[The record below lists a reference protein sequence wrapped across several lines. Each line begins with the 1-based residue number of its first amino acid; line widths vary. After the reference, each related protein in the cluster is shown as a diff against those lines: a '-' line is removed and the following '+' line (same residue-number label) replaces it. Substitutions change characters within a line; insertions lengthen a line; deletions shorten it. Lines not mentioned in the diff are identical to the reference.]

1 MIGNAI
7 RLIYFEQEKMQKNSF
22 IFFFS
27 LFAVIG
33 FSQNTVRGKIT
44 NQNRAPLSGS
54 HIHIGTK
61 SVSSNDTGIYFIKR
75 LPSGVTKVHVSYI
88 GYKSID
94 TVLTIKG
101 DVVLDFALQP
111 QMDELKEVVI
121 KEKAN
126 SVNTSV
132 LEQKIKGETIEKYS
146 NQTLGELLKNIPG
159 VSSLKTGSTVVKP
172 VINGLFGSRVPVINN
187 SVRLEDQQWGTEHAP
202 NFDTNAAGK
211 ITVIKGASGLQYG
224 GDAVGG
230 LVIISPVAVT
240 KDTLYGKTILNYAS
254 NGRGGSISSSL
265 HKGNDK
271 GWSWN
276 ALTTYK
282 YMGDR
287 EAPNY
292 VLSNTGNREFNFFG
306 DVKYS
311 GAQYDLTTSYSLY
324 STTIGILR
332 ASHTGNVN
340 DLFNSITNKAPSVVA
355 DFTHDIG
362 NPKQEVQHHLATT
375 HLNYYFD
382 ETASLSLQY
391 AFQFNK
397 RKEFDLRRGDFR
409 NRPALDLELAT
420 HSFNADYKKVVHDW
434 IVKSGGSASFQNNFA
449 NPATG
454 VQPLIPSYTKIE
466 LGAYGIASYDWSD
479 TFTVDAGLRYDFYQ
493 LQATKFYSKSRWIE
507 RGFTTLFDHFIV
519 REQGNQWLTK
529 PEFNFHNLSASLG
542 FHKTFETNLDWYFNL
557 SLANRNP
564 NPSEFFSDGLH
575 HSTGIIELGDLGLQ
589 KEQSLKIATS
599 FIKKWDQL
607 SIEISPFL
615 NQIQNFMFLRPIAF
629 ETTIR
634 GAFPV
639 WEYQQTNARLTGI
652 DFQSHWKIKP
662 NWQYDFNLAYVRGK
676 DLTNRTSLIDIPP
689 LNLGN
694 TIQFAKKAWHHFKA
708 ELKSEMVFRQNHFP
722 DNNFVAN
729 VIENNSLV
737 PVLVDIST
745 PPQGYHLLHF
755 YSEMKFKTTTSS
767 SVTAAFFVQN
777 MFNTTYRDYLNR
789 QRFFA
794 DEMGRNIQ
802 IQLKFNY

>member
-1 MIGNAI
+1 M
-7 RLIYFEQEKMQKNSF
+7 RKNGL

-27 LFAVIG
+27 LFSVIL

-44 NQNRAPLSGS
+44 NQDGVPLSGS
-54 HIHIGTK
+54 HIQIGTK
-61 SVSSNDTGIYFIKR
+61 SVSSNDMGIYLIKR

-88 GYKSID
+88 GFKSID
-94 TVLTIKG
+94 TVLTIQG
-101 DVVLDFALQP
+101 DVVLDFVLQP

-126 SVNTSV
+126 TVNTSV
-132 LEQKIKGETIEKYS
+132 LEQKIKGETIEKFS

-159 VSSLKTGSTVVKP
+159 VSTLKTGSTVVKP
-172 VINGLFGSRVPVINN
+172 IIHGLFGSRVPVINN

-202 NFDTNAAGK
+202 NFDVNAAGK

-265 HKGNDK
+265 HKGIDK

-306 DVKYS
+306 DLKYS
-311 GAQYDLTTSYSLY
+311 GAKYDLTTNYSFY

-340 DLFNSITNKAPSVVA
+340 DLYNSISNKVPSVIA
-355 DFTHDIG
+355 DFTYDIG
-362 NPKQEVQHHLATT
+362 NPKQEVQHHLASA

-420 HSFNADYKKVVHDW
+420 HSFTADYKKVVHDW
-434 IVKSGGSASFQNNFA
+434 VVKSGGSASFQNNFA

-454 VQPLIPSYTKIE
+454 VQPLIPSYNRIE
-466 LGAYGIASYDWSD
+466 VGAYGIASYDFSE
-479 TFTVDAGLRYDFYQ
+479 TLTADAGLRYDFYQ
-493 LQATKFYSKSRWIE
+493 LNATKFYSKSRWNE
-507 RGFTTLFDHFIV
+507 RGFSNRFDHFIV
-519 REQGNQWLTK
+519 GEQGNQWFTK
-529 PEFNFHNLSASLG
+529 PEFKFHNVSASLG
-542 FHKTFETNLDWYFNL
+542 FRKTFEANTNWYFNL

-575 HSTGIIELGDLGLQ
+575 HSSGVIELGDLGLQ
-589 KEQSLKIATS
+589 KEQSIKVTTT
-599 FIKKWDQL
+599 FQKKWSQF
-607 SIEISPFL
+607 SFEISPFV
-615 NQIQNFMFLRPIAF
+615 NQVDNFMFLRPIAF

-639 WEYQQTNARLTGI
+639 WEYQQTNARLAGF
-652 DFQSHWKIKP
+652 DFQSHWQI
-662 NWQYDFNLAYVRGK
+662 NSTWQYDFSLAYVRGK
-676 DLTNRTSLIDIPP
+676 DVTNRTSLIDIPP

-694 TIQFAKKAWHHFKA
+694 SIQFSKKEWYHFKA

-722 DNNFVAN
+722 DTNFVAN

-737 PVLVDIST
+737 PVLVDISS
-745 PPQGYHLLHF
+745 PPPAFHLLHL
-755 YSEMKFKTTTSS
+755 YSEMKFKTTTNSAI
-767 SVTAAFFVQN
+767 TIALFVQN
-777 MFNTTYRDYLNR
+777 MLNTSYRDYLNR

-802 IQLKFNY
+802 LQLKFNY

>member
-1 MIGNAI
+1 M
-7 RLIYFEQEKMQKNSF
+7 RKNGL

-27 LFAVIG
+27 LFSVIL

-44 NQNRAPLSGS
+44 NQDGAPLSGS

-61 SVSSNDTGIYFIKR
+61 SVSSNDMGIYLIKR

-88 GYKSID
+88 GFKSID
-94 TVLTIKG
+94 TVLTIQG
-101 DVVLDFALQP
+101 DVVLDFVLQP
-111 QMDELKEVVI
+111 QTDELKEVVI

-126 SVNTSV
+126 IVNTSV
-132 LEQKIKGETIEKYS
+132 LEQKIKGETIEKFS

-159 VSSLKTGSTVVKP
+159 VSTLKTGSTVVKP
-172 VINGLFGSRVPVINN
+172 IIHGLFGSRVPVINN

-202 NFDTNAAGK
+202 NFDVNAAGK

-265 HKGNDK
+265 HKGIDK

-306 DVKYS
+306 DLKYS
-311 GAQYDLTTSYSLY
+311 GAKYDLTTNYSFY

-340 DLFNSITNKAPSVVA
+340 DLYNSISNKVPSVIA
-355 DFTHDIG
+355 DFTYDIG
-362 NPKQEVQHHLATT
+362 NPKQEVQHHLASA

-420 HSFNADYKKVVHDW
+420 HSFTADYKKVVHDW
-434 IVKSGGSASFQNNFA
+434 VVKSGGSASFQNNFA

-454 VQPLIPSYTKIE
+454 VQPLIPSYNRIE
-466 LGAYGIASYDWSD
+466 VGAYGIASYDFSE
-479 TFTVDAGLRYDFYQ
+479 TLTADAGLRYDFYQ
-493 LQATKFYSKSRWIE
+493 LNATKFYSKSRWNE
-507 RGFTTLFDHFIV
+507 RGFSNRFDHFIV
-519 REQGNQWLTK
+519 GEQGNQWFTK
-529 PEFNFHNLSASLG
+529 PEFKFHNVSASLG
-542 FHKTFETNLDWYFNL
+542 FRKTFEANTNWYFNL

-575 HSTGIIELGDLGLQ
+575 HSSGVIELGDLGLQ
-589 KEQSLKIATS
+589 KEQSIKVTTT
-599 FIKKWDQL
+599 FQKKWSQF
-607 SIEISPFL
+607 SFEISPFV
-615 NQIQNFMFLRPIAF
+615 NQVDNFMFLRPIAF

-639 WEYQQTNARLTGI
+639 WEYQQTNARLAGF
-652 DFQSHWKIKP
+652 DFQSHWQI
-662 NWQYDFNLAYVRGK
+662 NSTWQYDFSLAYVRGK
-676 DLTNRTSLIDIPP
+676 DVTNRTSLIDIPP

-694 TIQFAKKAWHHFKA
+694 SIQFSKKEWYHFKA

-722 DNNFVAN
+722 DTNFVAN

-737 PVLVDIST
+737 PVLVDISS
-745 PPQGYHLLHF
+745 PPPAFHLLHL
-755 YSEMKFKTTTSS
+755 YSEMKFKTTTNSAI
-767 SVTAAFFVQN
+767 TIALFVQN
-777 MFNTTYRDYLNR
+777 MLNTSYRDYLNR

-802 IQLKFNY
+802 LQLKFNY

>member
-1 MIGNAI
+1 MHKTG
-7 RLIYFEQEKMQKNSF
+7 LL
-22 IFFFS
+22 FFFF
-27 LFAVIG
+27 LFCSIL

-44 NQNRAPLSGS
+44 NQHGVPLSGS
-54 HIHIGTK
+54 HIHIGSK
-61 SVSSNDTGIYFIKR
+61 SVSSNDQGIYLIKR
-75 LPSGVTKVHVSYI
+75 LPLGVTKVHVSYI
-88 GYKSID
+88 GLKPID
-94 TVLTIKG
+94 TLLTIKG
-101 DVVLDFALQP
+101 DVVLDFVLQP

-126 SVNTSV
+126 TVNTSV

-159 VSSLKTGSTVVKP
+159 VSTLKTGSTVVKP
-172 VINGLFGSRVPVINN
+172 IIHGLFGSRVPIINN
-187 SVRLEDQQWGTEHAP
+187 LVRLEDQQWGKEHAP
-202 NFDTNAAGK
+202 NFDVNAAGK

-230 LVIISPVAVT
+230 LVIINPISVK
-240 KDTLYGKTILNYAS
+240 KDTLYGRTILNYAS

-292 VLSNTGNREFNFFG
+292 VLSNTGNREFNLSG
-306 DVKYS
+306 DLKYS
-311 GAQYDLTTSYSLY
+311 GVHYDLTTNYSFY
-324 STTIGILR
+324 ATTIGILR

-340 DLFNSITNKAPSVVA
+340 DLYNSISNKVPSVVA

-362 NPKQEVQHHLATT
+362 NPKQEVQHHLATA
-375 HLNYYFD
+375 HLNYYLD

-391 AFQFNK
+391 AFQFNT

-409 NRPALDLELAT
+409 NRPALDLELTT

-449 NPATG
+449 SPATG
-454 VQPLIPSYTKIE
+454 VQPLIPSFNRIE
-466 LGAYGIASYDWSD
+466 LGAYGIASYDFSE
-479 TFTVDAGLRYDFYQ
+479 TFTVDAGVRYDFYQ
-493 LQATKFYSKSRWIE
+493 LDATKFYAKSRWNE
-507 RGFTTLFDHFIV
+507 RGFSNRFDHFIV
-519 REQGNQWLTK
+519 GEQGNQWLTK
-529 PEFNFHNLSASLG
+529 PEFSFHNVSASLG
-542 FHKTFETNLDWYFNL
+542 FRQAFEANSNWYFNL

-575 HSTGIIELGDLGLQ
+575 HSSGVIELGDLGLQ
-589 KEQSLKIATS
+589 KEQSIKATTT
-599 FIKKWDQL
+599 FQKKWSQF
-607 SIEISPFL
+607 SFEISPFV
-615 NQIQNFMFLRPIAF
+615 NQVQNFMFLRPIAF

-639 WEYQQTNARLTGI
+639 WEYQQTNARLTGFDI
-652 DFQSHWKIKP
+652 QSHWQI
-662 NWQYDFNLAYVRGK
+662 NSAWQYDFMLAYVSGK
-676 DLTNRTSLIDIPP
+676 DVTNRTSLIDIPP
-689 LNLGN
+689 LNFGN
-694 TIQFAKKAWHHFKA
+694 TIQFTKKEWNQFKA
-708 ELKSEMVFRQNHFP
+708 ELKSEVVLRQNQFP
-722 DNNFVAN
+722 NNNFVAN
-729 VIENNSLV
+729 VIENNNLV

-745 PPQGYHLLHF
+745 PSPAFHLVHL
-755 YSEMKFKTTTSS
+755 YSEMKFKTTTNSAI
-767 SVTAAFFVQN
+767 TIALFVQN
-777 MFNTTYRDYLNR
+777 MFNTNYRDYLNR

-802 IQLKFNY
+802 VQLKFNY